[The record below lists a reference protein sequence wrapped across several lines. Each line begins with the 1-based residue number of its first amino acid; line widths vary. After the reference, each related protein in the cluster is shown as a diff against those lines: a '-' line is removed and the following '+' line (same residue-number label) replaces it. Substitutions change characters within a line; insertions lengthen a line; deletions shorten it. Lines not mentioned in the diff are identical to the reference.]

1 MDRSDPLNK
10 HDMCGDE
17 QVQFIGRIQSHG
29 LLFALSE
36 PDLIVRQVSANVS
49 AYLGIS
55 PQLILG
61 GSFEAILRSQQF
73 ESFQYQALS
82 GQPMGSAVLSLAV
95 GGSTIAMHCYSHRHD
110 GVLIVEME
118 PVDGVHSLYP
128 LNIDTHVRRP
138 LSRMEAASNII
149 ALSQIA
155 AAEIRR
161 LSGFNR
167 VLVYRFDED

>member
-1 MDRSDPLNK
+1 
-10 HDMCGDE
+10 MCAEE

-73 ESFQYQALS
+73 ESFQYQVLS
-82 GQPMGSAVLSLAV
+82 GEPMGAALLSLAV
-95 GGSTIAMHCYSHRHD
+95 GSNTIAMHCVYHRHD

-118 PVDGVHSLYP
+118 PSTECIPSILSTSTVMSVSHFLEW
-128 LNIDTHVRRP
+128 RRRRISWNCRRSP
-138 LSRMEAASNII
+138 QARFEDLAASI
-149 ALSQIA
+149 
-155 AAEIRR
+155 
-161 LSGFNR
+161 
-167 VLVYRFDED
+167 V